1 MRDRAEGEPWAA
13 HADRCTRTPARYGDL
28 LVEAARS
35 PAESGCSTWIVG
47 AAMWP
52 WLRAGAV
59 APYEGETGVE
69 LHGAAWPVTASA

>member
-1 MRDRAEGEPWAA
+1 MAHVDRY
-13 HADRCTRTPARYGDL
+13 TRTPARYGDL

-35 PAESGCSTWIVG
+35 PAESGCSTWVAG

-52 WLRAGAV
+52 WLRAEAV

-69 LHGAAWPVTASA
+69 LDGAAWLVTASA